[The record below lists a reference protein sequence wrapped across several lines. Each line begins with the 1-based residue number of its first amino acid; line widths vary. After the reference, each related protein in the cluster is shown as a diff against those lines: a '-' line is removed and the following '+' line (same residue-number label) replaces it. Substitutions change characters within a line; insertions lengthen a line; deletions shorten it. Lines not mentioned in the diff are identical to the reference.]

1 MPSYKSQY
9 KIEQL
14 NDNAMADLRPTAQI
28 KQQKFNVLFEFPA
41 IQFVNK

>member
-14 NDNAMADLRPTAQI
+14 NDNAMAYLRPTAQI
-28 KQQKFNVLFEFPA
+28 KQQKFHVMFEF
-41 IQFVNK
+41 

>member
-14 NDNAMADLRPTAQI
+14 NDNAMAYFLAMEQI
-28 KQQKFNVLFEFPA
+28 QQQRADVVFEF
-41 IQFVNK
+41 